1 MNGPSHLGS
10 SLPRDSVL
18 VVLIRTRSPS
28 SNSLGTTVLSR
39 HAFVYAQ
46 YFFNAYRA
54 ITRTPSIRSLE
65 VDSSTSGVV
74 VEFARGDPC
83 FNSCGVIALNPYI
96 KRKGVNLCCVQRP
109 YDFGKLVCPFSF
121 LDGAENLAVGT
132 FNYSVGLLVVDR
144 CEHCLRADRAA
155 KFPGILVVELLFI
168 VDC

>member
-1 MNGPSHLGS
+1 MLQFLRRHCFGS
-10 SLPRDSVL
+10 IHQTERCEPG
-18 VVLIRTRSPS
+18 RS
-28 SNSLGTTVLSR
+28 R
-39 HAFVYAQ
+39 F
-46 YFFNAYRA
+46 R
-54 ITRTPSIRSLE
+54 
-65 VDSSTSGVV
+65 
-74 VEFARGDPC
+74 
-83 FNSCGVIALNPYI
+83 
-96 KRKGVNLCCVQRP
+96 CVQRP